1 VCGRC
6 GGGSE
11 ADEVGR
17 SIISGGLD
25 DDGERGGV
33 LAGVLAEVADDVL
46 RRVGVRDLNL
56 LPGLAPLVSRVRAPV
71 IAPVCVDLF
80 FLRQYERM
88 CVHMH

>member
-17 SIISGGLD
+17 SISGGLD
-25 DDGERGGV
+25 YDGDRGGV
-33 LAGVLAEVADDVL
+33 PAGVLAEVADDVL

-56 LPGLAPLVSRVRAPV
+56 LPGLAPLVYRVRAPV
-71 IAPVCVDLF
+71 IAPVCV
-80 FLRQYERM
+80 
-88 CVHMH
+88 HMHY